1 MEDLLQ
7 GSVPTANSIKGH
19 STLSF
24 DQNIYKVIDF
34 DVGSEQEVY
43 YYLHRR
49 LGFLLYRHSFYF
61 ADRLVFFF

>member
-7 GSVPTANSIKGH
+7 VSVPTANSIKGH

-43 YYLHRR
+43 PSRASEASEAWVVKRIVVVCR
-49 LGFLLYRHSFYF
+49 L
-61 ADRLVFFF
+61 